1 MARNM
6 DWLVTAK
13 DDGFQFRHPITY
25 FTVTKGTTMS
35 FSEIP
40 FLPTLHS
47 ILQNGPKNRQMN

>member
-1 MARNM
+1 M